1 LQNKL
6 IELEADSSKK
16 YQMLSQELSK
26 EKLRAQE
33 TIFNMSL
40 KNSEMIQEI
49 QDQLVQKKQKI
60 IYYEGKV
67 DALKK
72 LQSDIETDR
81 RLEKDLILEFKQ
93 RVQQQELENGDLL
106 ASIKAF

>member
-1 LQNKL
+1 
-6 IELEADSSKK
+6 
-16 YQMLSQELSK
+16 MLSHELSK
-26 EKLRAQE
+26 EKLRTQE

-72 LQSDIETDR
+72 LQSDLETDR
-81 RLEKDLILEFKQ
+81 RLEKDLIVEFKQ
-93 RVQQQELENGDLL
+93 RVQQ
-106 ASIKAF
+106 

>member
-1 LQNKL
+1 
-6 IELEADSSKK
+6 
-16 YQMLSQELSK
+16 MLSQELSK

>member
-1 LQNKL
+1 MQNKL